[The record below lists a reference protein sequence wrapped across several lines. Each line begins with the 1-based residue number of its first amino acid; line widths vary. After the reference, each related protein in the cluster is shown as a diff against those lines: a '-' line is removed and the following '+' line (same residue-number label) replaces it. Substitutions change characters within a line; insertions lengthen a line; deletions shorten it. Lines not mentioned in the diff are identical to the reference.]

1 MPQTQGT
8 SAKLSAIQKFKSSAR
23 LERLDGLISEMKLIP
38 TGSLPQLS
46 EQTIQLL
53 VIIRKIERLV
63 MVTYAD
69 EVKKMASWNIPSIQE
84 FSIAWEFEET
94 RHAVA
99 LEEFA
104 RIHGYIMPELSK
116 ESLGW
121 KYRLKANVIAK
132 LSHLLPRTAPAVHM
146 IAGTI
151 NEVTAKNI
159 YRLLAIYASGD
170 KLLQDIVNAIEIEEI
185 RHFNFYKNMAK
196 ELINNEKLRAR
207 VSLAVDM
214 LWEPV
219 GSGNDDVG
227 ILARVLLNKD
237 KVAEDFFTRVK
248 KQLETISDLV
258 PTVADRVI
266 SDIKKLRTV

>member
-1 MPQTQGT
+1 MPQNQG
-8 SAKLSAIQKFKSSAR
+8 AIVRLSAIEKFKSSAR
-23 LERLDGLISEMKLIP
+23 LERLDTLISEMKLIP

-53 VIIRKIERLV
+53 LIVRKIERLV

-69 EVKKMASWNIPSIQE
+69 EVKKMSSWNIPSIQE
-84 FSIAWEFEET
+84 FSLAWEYEET

-104 RIHGYIMPELSK
+104 RIHGYIMPQLNK

-121 KYRLKANVIAK
+121 KYRFKASVIGK
-132 LSHLLPRTAPAVHM
+132 LSHLFPRTGPAVHM

-159 YRLLAIYASGD
+159 YRLLAVYASND

-196 ELINNEKLRAR
+196 ELINNDKLRAR
-207 VSLAVDM
+207 VCLAVDM

-219 GSGNDDVG
+219 GSGNGDVG
-227 ILARVLLNKD
+227 ILARVLLAKD
-237 KVAEDFFTRVK
+237 HIAEDFFKRVK
-248 KQLETISDLV
+248 KQLETISDIV